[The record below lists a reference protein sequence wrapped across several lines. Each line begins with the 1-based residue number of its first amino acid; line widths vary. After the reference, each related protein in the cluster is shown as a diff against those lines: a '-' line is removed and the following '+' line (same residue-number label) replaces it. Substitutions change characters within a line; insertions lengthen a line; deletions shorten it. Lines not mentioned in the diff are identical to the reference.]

1 MFLKCLSSRDIIFAD
16 PDAAIKARFTAFISR
31 HEALR
36 DLVREWT
43 QDLKTILLRTKR
55 RHLREIR
62 TYVKHRENAEKKI
75 KRLLK
80 KESEKKARLLEKE
93 RKKKAK
99 LDAGGEESD
108 IEMDSIDNI
117 SNVNSEDSVNTKQD
131 NVWNDLKSVEGLFSF
146 V

>member
-80 KESEKKARLLEKE
+80 KESEKKARLLE
-93 RKKKAK
+93 
-99 LDAGGEESD
+99 ESD

-117 SNVNSEDSVNTKQD
+117 SNVNSEDSVNTTQD